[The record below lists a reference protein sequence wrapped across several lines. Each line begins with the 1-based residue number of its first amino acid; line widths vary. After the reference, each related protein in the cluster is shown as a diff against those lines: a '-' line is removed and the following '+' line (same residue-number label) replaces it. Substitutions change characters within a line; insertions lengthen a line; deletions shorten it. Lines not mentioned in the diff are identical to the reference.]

1 VLVAEDEETLR
12 ALICEGVAKIAADV
26 VEVGSTPEAI
36 EQLKARHFD
45 AVISD
50 LMMPGGGGYAI
61 LEYTHSVDNGP
72 PVLLV
77 TGLVGDHV
85 VENLTRQGAAA
96 CLLKPFSVK
105 DLLAAVDQITSSR
118 SARRAGEHVA

>member
-1 VLVAEDEETLR
+1 MVAEDEETLR

-26 VEVGSTPEAI
+26 VEVGTTTEAI
-36 EQLKARHFD
+36 EQLETRHFD
-45 AVISD
+45 AVVSD

-61 LEYTHSVDNGP
+61 LEHIHSLEAGP

-77 TGLVGDHV
+77 TGMVGDHV

-96 CLLKPFSVK
+96 CLLKPFSVN
-105 DLLAAVDQITSSR
+105 DLLAAVNQITSNR
-118 SARRAGEHVA
+118 SARRIGEIVA